1 MSEARD
7 RIDLTYAAAE
17 GAEHL
22 YTAAEVARLF
32 ELPESRVRYW
42 SQTGF
47 ISPSIRRGA
56 RRFYTFRDLISIK
69 VAKELLDAGLPL
81 QRVRR
86 SLDALRYHLPRVDS
100 PLARL
105 RIRSDRDRILVEEG
119 DTTFEATTGQLLLDF
134 DIDKLR
140 DRVAEVL
147 TLPWV
152 GGAREDTPD
161 GATADVSAY
170 EAFQRGLAEEEQWDG
185 VTLGDPRFV
194 AAIAAYE
201 RAVDLDP
208 NFAAAWTNLGS
219 LLALTADL
227 DRARDCFDQA
237 LRTDPDQPEAQCNL
251 AELALRA
258 GEIDVAISGFRQVLR
273 TDPDQ
278 LEAHYGL
285 ARALLEVGGKG
296 QALAHLERFC
306 AGVDRLPAFDRS
318 PELALRRRQVE
329 KVTALLRA
337 ELEG

>member
-1 MSEARD
+1 MSRASE
-7 RIDLTYAAAE
+7 RIEEQAPDET
-17 GAEHL
+17 GTEHL
-22 YTAAEVARLF
+22 YTVAEVARLF

-47 ISPSIRRGA
+47 ISPSVKQGA

-86 SLDALRYHLPRVDS
+86 SLDALRYHLPRVDA

-105 RIRSDRDRILVEEG
+105 RIRSDADRILVEDG
-119 DTTFEATTGQLLLDF
+119 ASTYEATTGQLLLDF

-152 GGAREDTPD
+152 DGARPQLVEPAAST
-161 GATADVSAY
+161 AY
-170 EAFQRGLAEEEQWDG
+170 EAFQRGLAHEEQWDG
-185 VTLGDPRFV
+185 VSIESDPFRGAV
-194 AAIAAYE
+194 ACYE
-201 RAVDLDP
+201 QAVELDP
-208 NFAAAWTNLGS
+208 EFAAAWTNLGS
-219 LLALTADL
+219 LLAMTGEIE
-227 DRARDCFDQA
+227 RARDCFDHA
-237 LRTDPDQPEAQCNL
+237 LRSDPDQPEAQCNL
-251 AELALRA
+251 AELALRS
-258 GEIDVAISGFRQVLR
+258 GEIELAISGFRQVLR
-273 TDPDQ
+273 SDPDQ

-306 AGVDRLPAFDRS
+306 HEVERLPASERNADLKARK
-318 PELALRRRQVE
+318 RHVE
-329 KVTALLRA
+329 RVMKLLRQ
-337 ELEG
+337 ELG

>member
-1 MSEARD
+1 MNGASERVDEQPPAEAR
-7 RIDLTYAAAE
+7 
-17 GAEHL
+17 AEHL

-47 ISPSIRRGA
+47 ITPSVRQGA

-86 SLDALRYHLPRVDS
+86 SLDALRYHLPRVEA

-105 RIRSDRDRILVEEG
+105 RIRSDADRILVEDG
-119 DTTFEATTGQLLLDF
+119 ASTFEAATGQLLLDF
-134 DIDKLR
+134 DVDKLR

-152 GGAREDTPD
+152 GGRRPGSAEPE
-161 GATADVSAY
+161 AASAY
-170 EAFQRGLAEEEQWDG
+170 EAFQRGLAHEEQWDG
-185 VTLGDPRFV
+185 ASVEAEPFRAAV
-194 AAIAAYE
+194 ACYE
-201 RAVDLDP
+201 QAVELDP
-208 NFAAAWTNLGS
+208 EFAAAWTNLGS
-219 LLALTADL
+219 LLAMTGEVE
-227 DRARDCFDQA
+227 RARDCFDHA
-237 LRTDPDQPEAQCNL
+237 LRSDPDQPEAQCNL
-251 AELALRA
+251 AELALRS
-258 GEIDVAISGFRQVLR
+258 GEFDLAISGFRQVLR
-273 TDPDQ
+273 SDPDQ

-306 AGVDRLPAFDRS
+306 HEVERLPASERNADLKARK
-318 PELALRRRQVE
+318 RHVE
-329 KVTALLRA
+329 RVMKLLRA
-337 ELEG
+337 ELG